1 MKNLPKSEK
10 IAERKKRG
18 KEIRDSIK
26 LKEEKRLI
34 QLKNLINDDT
44 FLPGQQKSFDQEDGK
59 TYFQSIKST
68 DIEKA

>member
-1 MKNLPKSEK
+1 LEFAEKKIQKEKDSKVDMKNLPKSEK

-34 QLKNLINDDT
+34 
-44 FLPGQQKSFDQEDGK
+44 
-59 TYFQSIKST
+59 
-68 DIEKA
+68 